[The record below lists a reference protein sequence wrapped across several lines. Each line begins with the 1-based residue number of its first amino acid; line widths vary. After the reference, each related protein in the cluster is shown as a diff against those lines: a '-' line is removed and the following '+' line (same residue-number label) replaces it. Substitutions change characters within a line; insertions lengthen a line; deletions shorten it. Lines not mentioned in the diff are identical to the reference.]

1 VKALSLSVVS
11 QACEGTL
18 NAAAE
23 DLGADSLVQGFGV
36 DSRTIRPGEVF
47 VAIKGDRVDGHDFA
61 ADVLAAG
68 AAAVLSSRDIPD
80 VPCIVVTDPVLA
92 LGKAAA
98 WYRREILSARV
109 IGITGSSGKTT
120 TKDLVAD
127 TLDGI
132 VVAAQGSFNTEV
144 GVPLTILSAD
154 EDTEYLVLEMGMR
167 GLGHIQYLAEMAS
180 PDIGVVLNV
189 GTAHLGM
196 MNSREDIAQAKGEL
210 VTALTPHAW
219 AVLNVDDSLVAAMG
233 QQTDAKTCWFGRSPD
248 ADVRAEKVNL
258 DSSGHPTFVLLC
270 GQEEPVDV
278 RLAFHGEHFVDAALA
293 SAAVGHLCGMKAA
306 RIAHKLNNAHPR
318 NRWRME
324 VQRTPE
330 GVTVISDVYNANPE
344 SMRAALKTLRAMAG
358 TGKTWAVLGEMKEL
372 GESSVHEHDA
382 IGRLA
387 VRLDISRLVC
397 VGSGTKAMHLAATNE
412 GSWGEESLWVE
423 DPVAAL
429 EVLRNELT
437 SGDVVLI
444 KASRAVGLESIAE
457 SLLAGSEGAA

>member
-1 VKALSLSVVS
+1 MKSLSLSVVS
-11 QACEGTL
+11 HACEGSL

-23 DLGADSLVQGFGV
+23 DLGSDCQVQGFGV
-36 DSRTIRPGEVF
+36 DSRTIRSGEVF
-47 VAIKGDRVDGHDFA
+47 VAIKGERVDGHDFA
-61 ADVLAAG
+61 AEVMAAG
-68 AAAVLSSRDIPD
+68 AAVVLSSRDIPGT
-80 VPCIVVTDPVLA
+80 PCIVVPDPVLA

-127 TLDGI
+127 TLDGN
-132 VVAAQGSFNTEV
+132 VVAAHGSFNTEV

-154 EDTEYLVLEMGMR
+154 ADTEYLVLEMGMR
-167 GLGHIQYLAEMAS
+167 GLGHIQYLAKMAS

-196 MNSREDIAQAKGEL
+196 MNSREEIAQAKGEL
-210 VTALTPHAW
+210 VTGLPANAW
-219 AVLNVDDSLVAAMG
+219 AVLNLDDPWVAAMANH
-233 QQTDAKTCWFGRSPD
+233 TDAETFWFGRSSK
-248 ADVRAEKVNL
+248 ADVRAENVNV
-258 DSSGHPTFVLLC
+258 DSSGQATFALLC
-270 GQEEPVDV
+270 GEEQAVEV
-278 RLAFHGEHFVDAALA
+278 HLAFHGEHFVDAALA
-293 SAAVGHLCGMKAA
+293 SAAVGHLCGMSAA
-306 RIAHKLNNAHPR
+306 RIAHKLNGARPR

-324 VQRTPE
+324 VQRTPG

-344 SMRAALKTLRAMAG
+344 SVRAALKTLRAMAG
-358 TGKTWAVLGEMKEL
+358 NGKTWAVLGEMKEL

-387 VRLDISRLVC
+387 VRLDISRLIC

-412 GSWGEESLWVE
+412 GSWGDESIWVE
-423 DPVAAL
+423 DAAGAL
-429 EVLRNELT
+429 EVLRNELM

-444 KASRAVGLESIAE
+444 KASRAVGLETIAE
-457 SLLAGSEGAA
+457 SLLTGSEGAA